1 MNNIQ
6 KVVGEA
12 IDKLALKH
20 WLWFID
26 RETVKANRLRK
37 KAIKA
42 LAKLK
47 KQEYI
52 VDMLNREFEEIYGVK
67 KNADHD

>member
-12 IDKLALKH
+12 IDRIALKH

-26 RETVKANRLRK
+26 REAATADRLRK

-52 VDMLNREFEEIYGVK
+52 VDALNRKFEEIYGVK
-67 KNADHD
+67 KDADHD